1 LSHDNILINGVLW
14 ISRIPKNGVAKIKEL
29 RQEPKILQSDQILG
43 FIEGANGSMT
53 HTVLVVEDEPNIVLS
68 LQFILRQAGFTVRV
82 ARDGE
87 QALRAIDD
95 YVPDLVILDIMLP
108 KRDGFS
114 VCEAI
119 RANPACTS
127 VKIIM
132 LSAKSREADKERAI
146 ALGADEFVT
155 KPFSTRELGKLV
167 KEIVSPANS
176 PMHAK

>member
-1 LSHDNILINGVLW
+1 
-14 ISRIPKNGVAKIKEL
+14 
-29 RQEPKILQSDQILG
+29 
-43 FIEGANGSMT
+43 MT

-82 ARDGE
+82 ARDGD

-108 KRDGFS
+108 KQDGFS

-119 RANPACTS
+119 RANEACRDL
-127 VKIIM
+127 KIIM
-132 LSAKSREADKERAI
+132 LSAKSREADKDRAI

-155 KPFSTRELGKLV
+155 KPFSTRALGKMV
-167 KEIVSPANS
+167 KAIVVSTKPALQV
-176 PMHAK
+176 KQT

>member
-1 LSHDNILINGVLW
+1 
-14 ISRIPKNGVAKIKEL
+14 
-29 RQEPKILQSDQILG
+29 
-43 FIEGANGSMT
+43 MT

-68 LQFILRQAGFTVRV
+68 LQFILKQAGFTVRV

-95 YVPDLVILDIMLP
+95 YVPDLVVLDIMLP
-108 KRDGFS
+108 KQDGFS

-119 RANPACTS
+119 RGNDKCRD

-132 LSAKSREADKERAI
+132 LSAKSREADKERAM

-155 KPFSTRELGKLV
+155 KPFSTRILGQMV
-167 KEIVSPANS
+167 KDIVSTTPTL
-176 PMHAK
+176 PQ

>member
-1 LSHDNILINGVLW
+1 
-14 ISRIPKNGVAKIKEL
+14 
-29 RQEPKILQSDQILG
+29 
-43 FIEGANGSMT
+43 MT

-68 LQFILRQAGFTVRV
+68 LQFILKQAGFMVRV

-95 YVPDLVILDIMLP
+95 YVPDLVVLDIMLP
-108 KRDGFS
+108 KQDGFS

-119 RANPACTS
+119 RGNDKCRD

-132 LSAKSREADKERAI
+132 LSAKSREADKERAM

-155 KPFSTRELGKLV
+155 KPFSTRILGQMV
-167 KEIVSPANS
+167 KDIVSSS
-176 PMHAK
+176 PTIPQ

>member
-1 LSHDNILINGVLW
+1 
-14 ISRIPKNGVAKIKEL
+14 
-29 RQEPKILQSDQILG
+29 
-43 FIEGANGSMT
+43 MT

-68 LQFILRQAGFTVRV
+68 LQFILKQAGFTVRV

-95 YVPDLVILDIMLP
+95 YVPDLVVLDIMLP
-108 KRDGFS
+108 KQDGFS

-119 RANPACTS
+119 RRNEKCRD

-132 LSAKSREADKERAI
+132 LSAKSREADKERAM

-155 KPFSTRELGKLV
+155 KPFSTRILGQMV
-167 KEIVSPANS
+167 KEIVSAAPTM
-176 PMHAK
+176 PH